1 MPRHNLARAKEC
13 VARQA
18 LALLAAL
25 CATAAVAQAA
35 PPANP
40 GAAAAPRLEAAPRV
54 DFGRVQ
60 ASAGIR
66 HVAQWVLRYGDNQ
79 GLPFVL
85 VDKTEARVFV
95 FSPRGALLGAAPAL
109 LGLALG
115 DHTVPGIGERKLSSI
130 RPEERTTP
138 AGRFVATLDKNLH
151 GHDILWVDYDSA
163 VSLHPVRSVD
173 ASEQRV
179 KRLNSPSAADNR
191 ISYGCINV
199 PLVFFNQVVV
209 PAFAGT
215 QGVVYVLPETQPVHV
230 VFGSSDATN

>member
-1 MPRHNLARAKEC
+1 MPRFALAGAKEG
-13 VARQA
+13 VARGA

-25 CATAAVAQAA
+25 CATVAVAQSA
-35 PPANP
+35 PPAEA
-40 GAAAAPRLEAAPRV
+40 GAVAPPRLEAAPRV

-66 HVAQWVLRYGDNQ
+66 HVAHWVLRSGDHQ

-85 VDKTEARVFV
+85 VDKTEASVFV
-95 FSPRGALLGAAPAL
+95 FSPQGLLLGVAPAL
-109 LGLALG
+109 LGLAVG

-138 AGRFVATLDKNLH
+138 AGRFVAALDKNLH

-173 ASEQRV
+173 PSEQRV

-199 PLVFFNQVVV
+199 PLAFFNQVVV

-215 QGVVYVLPETQPVHV
+215 QGVVYVLPETRPVRE
-230 VFGSSDATN
+230 VFGSSDTAD